1 MWDFVNCDYQCIA
14 NDKNTFPAK
23 SLFTPSP
30 SLNQLAKSGNAFSK
44 SELAR
49 IKRGG
54 KGKHGFKSKA
64 RHKRR

>member
-1 MWDFVNCDYQCIA
+1 MIRIH
-14 NDKNTFPAK
+14 FPAN
-23 SLFTPSP
+23 SPSDPSP
-30 SLNQLAKSGNAFSK
+30 SQNQLAKSGNAFSK